1 MTFICT
7 DLEDLTNFLC
17 QFFLVNSHCDRCV
30 MLMHKMTN
38 TLLCFEVP
46 TTVTA
51 TEATEAELRRRLIRP
66 FDSVTW
72 YKGSTDAANAIA
84 YVDSTGTVEYY
95 GDFCTE
101 ADPCSSSI
109 KGTLDNIT
117 ATLTI
122 NFVNLDDEDH
132 YYYSGQPDQGLDFVT
147 VLVVNG

>member
-1 MTFICT
+1 MNKLIVQI
-7 DLEDLTNFLC
+7 LTN
-17 QFFLVNSHCDRCV
+17 LVNT
-30 MLMHKMTN
+30 MTN
-38 TLLCFEVP
+38 ALLCFEVP

-72 YKGSTDAANAIA
+72 YKGSNDNANAIA

-95 GDFCTE
+95 GDFCTR
-101 ADPCSSSI
+101 ADTCSSSI
-109 KGTLDNIT
+109 KGTLDNST

-122 NFVNLDDEDH
+122 NFVSLDDEDH
-132 YYYSGQPDQGLDFVT
+132 YYYISQTSGQPDQGMDFVT